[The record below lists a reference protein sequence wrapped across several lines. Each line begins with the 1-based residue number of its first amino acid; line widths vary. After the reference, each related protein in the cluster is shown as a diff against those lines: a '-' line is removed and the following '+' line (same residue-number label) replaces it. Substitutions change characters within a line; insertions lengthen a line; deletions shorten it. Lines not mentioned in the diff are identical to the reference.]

1 MKTFLHVNDLGPLD
15 LALAEAAEIKADR
28 YKYEHLGH
36 HKTALLIFF
45 NNSLRTRLSTQKAA
59 RNLGLDVMVLDVN
72 QGAWKL
78 ETERGVVM
86 DGDKSEHLLEAIP
99 VMASF
104 CDIIGVRTFA
114 GLTNRQADYAENILS
129 QFIK

>member
-45 NNSLRTRLSTQKAA
+45 TNSLRPRLSTRKPPATWGSTSWCSMSTRA
-59 RNLGLDVMVLDVN
+59 HGNLKQSAV
-72 QGAWKL
+72 W
-78 ETERGVVM
+78 
-86 DGDKSEHLLEAIP
+86 
-99 VMASF
+99 
-104 CDIIGVRTFA
+104 
-114 GLTNRQADYAENILS
+114 
-129 QFIK
+129 